1 MDMVLHW
8 ERHRDLDVLANGLNP
23 HRRWTWGPVEQCTP
37 AMLNNFVSGMRE
49 LPPELVRKVDLLFPE
64 EPSLLEKNPC
74 LSVGPAGVEYSDH
87 N

>member
-1 MDMVLHW
+1 MVLHW
-8 ERHRDLDVLANGLNP
+8 ERHRDLDVLANGLNS
-23 HRRWTWGPVEQCTP
+23 HRRLTWGPVEQCTQ

-74 LSVGPAGVEYSDH
+74 LSGDPAGVEYSDH

>member
-1 MDMVLHW
+1 MVLHW
-8 ERHRDLDVLANGLNP
+8 ERHRDLDVLANGLNS
-23 HRRWTWGPVEQCTP
+23 RRLTWGPVEQCTQ

-74 LSVGPAGVEYSDH
+74 LSGGPAGVEYSDH

>member
-1 MDMVLHW
+1 MVLHW
-8 ERHRDLDVLANGLNP
+8 ERHRDLDVLANGLNS
-23 HRRWTWGPVEQCTP
+23 HSRLTWGPVEQCTP

-74 LSVGPAGVEYSDH
+74 LSGGPAGVEYSDH